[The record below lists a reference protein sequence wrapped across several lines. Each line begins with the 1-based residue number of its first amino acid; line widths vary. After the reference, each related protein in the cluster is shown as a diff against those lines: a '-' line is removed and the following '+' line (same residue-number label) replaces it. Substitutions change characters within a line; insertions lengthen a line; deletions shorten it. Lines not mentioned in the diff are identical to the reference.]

1 MKPLNRK
8 NYGSIPHLLGSKLG
22 ATDKY
27 VHKGQHRIMTEK
39 TRDKHDYV
47 IVTEKYDGSNV
58 GITKVNGKILAITRS
73 GYLAE
78 TSPYTQHHYFAKW
91 VEMQGNRFDFIGEN
105 ERIAGEWMMCAHG
118 IKYDVLKDPFVAF
131 DYFTANNERML
142 YSDLISKTAN
152 AEIETPRIIFHGHNA
167 FRLDW
172 ALEELNG
179 NKHRQNIIAHENPE
193 GLVYRVERKG
203 KFDYAAKFVR
213 QDHNCGIY
221 IIDVAEADLTW
232 NLNPDAFEKSN
243 VRWENI

>member
-27 VHKGQHRIMTEK
+27 VHEGQHRIMTEK
-39 TRDKHDYV
+39 TRDKHDNV

-58 GITKVNGKILAITRS
+58 GIAKVNSKIIAITRS

-78 TSPYTQHHYFAKW
+78 TSPYTQHHYFAEW
-91 VEMQGNRFDFIGEN
+91 VKLQGNRFDFIGEN
-105 ERIAGEWMMCAHG
+105 ERIAGEWMMCVHG
-118 IKYDVLKDPFVAF
+118 IKYDVLKDPFIAF

-142 YSDLISKTAN
+142 HSDLISKTVN
-152 AEIETPRIIFHGHNA
+152 AEIETPRIILHGHQA
-167 FRLDW
+167 FRLDL

-179 NKHRQNIIAHENPE
+179 NKHLHTVIAHGKPE

-213 QDHNCGIY
+213 QDHKSGIY
-221 IIDVAEADLTW
+221 IIGVDEADLTW
-232 NLNPDAFEKSN
+232 NVKPNSFEKTK
-243 VRWENI
+243 VRWQI

>member
-27 VHKGQHRIMTEK
+27 IHEGQHRILTEK
-39 TRDKHDYV
+39 TRDKHDFV

-58 GITKVNGKILAITRS
+58 GITKVNGKIFAITRS

-78 TSPYTQHHYFAKW
+78 TSPYKQHHYFAKW
-91 VEMQGNRFDFIGEN
+91 VEIQGNRFDFIGN
-105 ERIAGEWMMCAHG
+105 GERIAGEWMMCAHG
-118 IKYDVLKDPFVAF
+118 IKYDVLKDPFIAF

-152 AEIETPRIIFHGHNA
+152 AEIETPRIIFHGYQSFN
-167 FRLDW
+167 LGL
-172 ALEELNG
+172 ALEELNA
-179 NKHRQNIIAHENPE
+179 NKHKQNIVAQEKSE

-203 KFDYAAKFVR
+203 KFDFAAKYVR
-213 QDHNCGIY
+213 SDYESGKY
-221 IIDVAEADLTW
+221 IINVDEENLIW
-232 NLNPDAFEKSN
+232 NVNPELLK
-243 VRWENI
+243 

>member
-22 ATDKY
+22 STDKY
-27 VHKGQHRIMTEK
+27 VNEGQHRIMTEK

-58 GITKVNGKILAITRS
+58 GIAKVNGKIIAITRS

-91 VEMQGNRFDFIGEN
+91 VEMQGDRFDFIGEN

-118 IKYDVLKDPFVAF
+118 IKYDVLKDPFIAF
-131 DYFTANNERML
+131 DYFTSNNERML
-142 YSDLISKTAN
+142 HFDLISKTAN
-152 AEIETPRIIFHGHNA
+152 AEIETPRIIFHGFQA

-179 NKHRQNIIAHENPE
+179 NKHLHTVIAQGKPE

-213 QDHNCGIY
+213 QDHKCGIY
-221 IIDVAEADLTW
+221 IIDIPETKLTW
-232 NLNPDAFEKSN
+232 NIDPIELLKK
-243 VRWENI
+243 

>member
-27 VHKGQHRIMTEK
+27 VDKGQHRIMTEK

-58 GITKVNGKILAITRS
+58 GIAKVNGKIVAITRS
-73 GYLAE
+73 GYLAK
-78 TSPYTQHHYFAKW
+78 TSPYSQHHYFAKW
-91 VEMQGNRFDFIGEN
+91 VEVQGNRFDFIGEK
-105 ERIAGEWMMCAHG
+105 ERIVGEWMMCAHG
-118 IKYDVLKDPFVAF
+118 IKYDILKEPFVAF
-131 DYFTANNERML
+131 DYFTPDNERL
-142 YSDLISKTAN
+142 LHSDLISKTIN
-152 AEIETPRIIFHGHNA
+152 AEIETPRIIFHGYQA

-179 NKHRQNIIAHENPE
+179 NKHRQNIVAQENPE

-213 QDHNCGIY
+213 QDHQSGKY
-221 IIDVAEADLTW
+221 IINITEENLTW
-232 NLNPDAFEKSN
+232 NVKPSDLF
-243 VRWENI
+243 